1 MNAQMC
7 SVQPGAEQLHP
18 QHVARAVSAR
28 RLESV
33 RRVPPLVVFPTLARA
48 AYKMA
53 VAS

>member
-7 SVQPGAEQLHP
+7 SVQPGAERLHP
-18 QHVARAVSAR
+18 QHVARSMSAR

-33 RRVPPLVVFPTLARA
+33 RRVPQLVVRTMLARA